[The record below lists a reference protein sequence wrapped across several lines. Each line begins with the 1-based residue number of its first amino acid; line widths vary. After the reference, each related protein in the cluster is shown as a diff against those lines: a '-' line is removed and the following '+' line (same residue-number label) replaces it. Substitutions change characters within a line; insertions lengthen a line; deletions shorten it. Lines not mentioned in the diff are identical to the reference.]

1 MNLQPTTYNLQP
13 GILYIVP
20 TPIGNLE
27 DITLRAVRILKE
39 VDLVACEDTRHTKIL
54 LDHYQINTPTISY
67 HQHSNIQK
75 IGYLIKELKKGKN
88 IALVS
93 DAGTPGINDPGGL
106 LVQEAIKENVQII
119 SLPGAFA
126 ASVALSASG
135 FPADRF
141 LFLGFLP
148 KKKGRQTM
156 LRNLM
161 KISQIDLYG
170 VLVLYE
176 SPYRVLRTLQDLQLA
191 IGNKEVVVGRELTKK
206 FEEIKR
212 GKIAEVITYFK
223 NNNPKGE
230 FVIIIKN

>member
-1 MNLQPTTYNLQP
+1 M
-13 GILYIVP
+13 GILYIIS

-27 DITLRAVRILKE
+27 DITFRAIRILKE
-39 VDLVACEDTRHTKIL
+39 VDLIACEDTRHTKIL

-67 HQHSNIQK
+67 HQHSK
-75 IGYLIKELKKGKN
+75 IRKIDFLINELKNDKKV
-88 IALVS
+88 ALVS

-106 LVQEAIKENVQII
+106 LVQEAISNGIQVIA
-119 SLPGAFA
+119 LPGAFA

-161 KISQIDLYG
+161 KISSVDLYDA
-170 VLVLYE
+170 LVLYE
-176 SPYRVLRTLQDLQLA
+176 SPYRVLRTLEDLQVA

-212 GKIAEVITYFK
+212 GKIGEVITHFK
-223 NNNPKGE
+223 NNSPRGE

>member
-1 MNLQPTTYNLQP
+1 M

-27 DITLRAVRILKE
+27 DITFRAIKILKE
-39 VDLVACEDTRHTKIL
+39 VDLIACEDTRHTKIL
-54 LDHYQINTPTISY
+54 LDHYQITTPTISY
-67 HQHSNIQK
+67 HQHSKIQK
-75 IGYLIKELKKGKN
+75 ISFLINKLKDGKN
-88 IALVS
+88 VALVS

-106 LVQEAIKENVQII
+106 LVQEAIKNDVQVIA
-119 SLPGAFA
+119 LPGAFA

-141 LFLGFLP
+141 LFVGFLP

-161 KISQIDLYG
+161 KISQVDLYDL
-170 VLVLYE
+170 LVLYE
-176 SPYRVLRTLQDLQLA
+176 SPHRVLKTLQDLQLA
-191 IGNKEVVVGRELTKK
+191 IGNKDVVVGRELTKK

-212 GKIAEVITYFK
+212 GKIAEVITHFK

-230 FVIIIKN
+230 FVIIIRNN